1 MTDQDYLICR
11 VPRQIVEAYR
21 EWTEVAAIR
30 FVELD
35 EDNVEFVI
43 TKDLERVTDPEA
55 SA

>member
-1 MTDQDYLICR
+1 VSEQDYLMCR
-11 VPRQIVEAYR
+11 VPREIVESFR

-43 TKDLERVTDPEA
+43 TKDLERVTEPGA